1 MEWEQ
6 GGIAADGKNI
16 ITESRP
22 FTPDA
27 HTKYLDRRRPSGE
40 CAKMKA
46 SLQSKD
52 EAAGSPGRP
61 LAGARAWVV
70 SDGKAGHEAMC
81 RGVADALGVAVEW
94 KHVAPRGIW
103 KALSPWAPVAPGERF
118 AASGTPFAPPWP
130 EIALAAGRTTT
141 PYIRALKKR
150 AGADIY
156 TVILMDPR
164 TGLRGADLFWVPEH
178 DGRGGANVL
187 TTLVAP
193 HPFSPAR
200 LASIQTEG
208 DARLELLPSPRIA
221 VLIGG
226 PNGRFHYPPPVI
238 ERLAA
243 CVRSLAD
250 LGAGLMLT
258 ASRRTPP
265 SLVAALE
272 AATGG
277 TGTLFWNGEGANP
290 YPKFLAYADAF
301 LITADSVN
309 MAGEAAATGRPIYIF
324 EPEGG
329 AAKFDAFHGA
339 LRARGISRRAPGQFT
354 SIETWD
360 YAPLHAAETIAAEIG
375 RRWQAARSGGV

>member
-1 MEWEQ
+1 ME
-6 GGIAADGKNI
+6 I
-16 ITESRP
+16 
-22 FTPDA
+22 
-27 HTKYLDRRRPSGE
+27 
-40 CAKMKA
+40 
-46 SLQSKD
+46 SLQPKG
-52 EAAGSPGRP
+52 EVVGSRGRP
-61 LAGARAWVV
+61 LAGARAWIV

-81 RGVADALGVAVEW
+81 RGVAEALGVTVEW

-103 KALSPWAPVAPGERF
+103 KALSPWVPVAPGERF
-118 AASGTPFAPPWP
+118 ATPGTPFAPPWP
-130 EIALAAGRTTT
+130 EIALAAGRTTM

-150 AGADIY
+150 AGAGIY

-164 TGLRGADLFWVPEH
+164 IGRGAADLFWVPGH
-178 DGRGGANVL
+178 DRRRGANVL
-187 TTLVAP
+187 TTLAAP
-193 HPFSPAR
+193 HPFSPLR
-200 LASIQTEG
+200 LASIREAG
-208 DARLELLPSPRIA
+208 DAHLERLPAPRIA

-226 PNGRFHYPPPVI
+226 PNGRYRYPQPAI
-238 ERLAA
+238 ERLVA

-272 AATGG
+272 AATAG
-277 TGTLFWNGEGANP
+277 TGALFWKGEGANP

-329 AAKFDAFHGA
+329 AAKFDAFHEA
-339 LRARGISRRAPGQFT
+339 LRANGISRRAPEQFT
-354 SIETWD
+354 SIETWG
-360 YAPLHAAETIAAEIG
+360 YPPLDAAETIAEEIG
-375 RRWQAARSGGV
+375 LRWQAARSGEV

>member
-1 MEWEQ
+1 ME
-6 GGIAADGKNI
+6 
-16 ITESRP
+16 
-22 FTPDA
+22 
-27 HTKYLDRRRPSGE
+27 L
-40 CAKMKA
+40 
-46 SLQSKD
+46 SLQPKD
-52 EAAGSPGRP
+52 EAAGSRGRP
-61 LAGARAWVV
+61 LAGARAWIV

-81 RGVADALGVAVEW
+81 RGVAEALGVAVEW

-118 AASGTPFAPPWP
+118 ATPGTPFEPPWP
-130 EIALAAGRTTT
+130 EIALAAGRTTM

-150 AGADIY
+150 AGAGIY

-164 TGLRGADLFWVPEH
+164 IGRGAADLFWVPGH
-178 DGRGGANVL
+178 DRRRGANVL
-187 TTLVAP
+187 TTLAAP
-193 HPFSPAR
+193 HPFSPLR
-200 LASIQTEG
+200 LASIREAG
-208 DARLELLPSPRIA
+208 DAHLERLPAPRIA

-226 PNGRFHYPPPVI
+226 PNGRYRYPQPAI
-238 ERLAA
+238 ERLVA

-272 AATGG
+272 AATAG
-277 TGTLFWNGEGANP
+277 TGALFWKGEGANP

-329 AAKFDAFHGA
+329 AAKFDAFHEA
-339 LRARGISRRAPGQFT
+339 LRANGISRRAPEQFT
-354 SIETWD
+354 SIETWG
-360 YAPLHAAETIAAEIG
+360 YPPLDAAETIAEEIG
-375 RRWQAARSGGV
+375 LRWQAARSGEV